1 MTITI
6 SDRKGVVSVH
16 AGLASYDKLRDYPII
31 KTTEPY
37 HKGDSCVREQKHFAA
52 PDVLAFTSWSAE
64 GPAPDVIER
73 AAGGLV
79 AECVLESGF
88 GNGYVAVYRDNKWS
102 GMYVLE
108 TQADLPDGL
117 MGRYSSL
124 SKLWATLG
132 AYAEDVERNRQ
143 RQEDSKP
150 QVTEEEE
157 AGQTPEGRGGASEYQ
172 SGRVMR
178 TWTFYQPRAERCV
191 CCGEG
196 TPCVTFNGYS
206 SLRYEYCLECLK
218 QHELG
223 PFRAYSPSPFYLDK
237 SGEYHANT

>member
-1 MTITI
+1 MADFYAARDSTVPPLPWPSIAPPF
-6 SDRKGVVSVH
+6 SGVVSVH

-37 HKGDSCVREQKHFAA
+37 DKGDSCVREQKHFAA
-52 PDVLAFTSWSAE
+52 PDVLAFTSWAAE

-79 AECVLESGF
+79 AEAVLEPGF
-88 GNGYVAVYRDNKWS
+88 GNGYVAVYRDSKWS
-102 GMYVLE
+102 MTYVLE

-143 RQEDSKP
+143 REEDAKP
-150 QVTEEEE
+150 QVRKKKPVVVRKPTNIKVV
-157 AGQTPEGRGGASEYQ
+157 PDEG
-172 SGRVMR
+172 
-178 TWTFYQPRAERCV
+178 
-191 CCGEG
+191 
-196 TPCVTFNGYS
+196 
-206 SLRYEYCLECLK
+206 
-218 QHELG
+218 
-223 PFRAYSPSPFYLDK
+223 
-237 SGEYHANT
+237 